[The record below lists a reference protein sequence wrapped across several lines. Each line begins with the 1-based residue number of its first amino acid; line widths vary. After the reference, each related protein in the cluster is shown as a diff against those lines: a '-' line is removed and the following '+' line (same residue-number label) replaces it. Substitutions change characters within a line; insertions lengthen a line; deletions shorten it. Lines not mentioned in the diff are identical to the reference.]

1 MALEGFDLSKLDLSN
16 LDFSKLMNDDVVKK
30 VSEKA
35 ETTEE
40 TTKSVLGGALPLLGN
55 LFSGQNTNNDV
66 TGTLAASTHEEPSL
80 IQRILTALIPF
91 ILSLFGKKDD
101 GKDDDENA
109 GLLGGLGS
117 SLTNLFTGRKAEVEE
132 KAEDLKEAAG
142 EKIEDLK
149 EAVQEK
155 VEGLKEAV
163 EEKVEDVKEAAE
175 EKAEDV
181 KDAGKDEKQGVFG
194 NILSNLGSLFGGKD
208 KK

>member
-132 KAEDLKEAAG
+132 KVED
-142 EKIEDLK
+142 
-149 EAVQEK
+149 
-155 VEGLKEAV
+155 LKEAV

-175 EKAEDV
+175 EKAEEV